1 MTPKKRLFLSFAIA
15 SRDKLDHFYARGLS
29 NLHIATQAARY
40 VAEFN
45 AQDMSN
51 MMWAYA
57 TVDKPHALLFEA
69 IAALEHLGE
78 FNPQNLANIVWAYAT
93 AGMAPVR
100 GWPIVLL
107 ELVSCMDSTHNFLL
121 IQCVHLQR
129 LALSNTLW
137 AYAKTGFNHPELFD
151 KWPITLLNL
160 TKWIGSTLKTTA
172 RFPHP
177 ELFKKAAILLWSYAK
192 MGDINKQLFLSF
204 VSTAAELIDSC
215 NNQHLADISG
225 RMQ

>member
-1 MTPKKRLFLSFAIA
+1 MADRVARIGVLYGFNSQFLANTVCAFAKAGI
-15 SRDKLDHFYARGLS
+15 SHS
-29 NLHIATQAARY
+29 NLFEKVANRIIGQDNLDRFDTQ
-40 VAEFN
+40 
-45 AQDMSN
+45 
-51 MMWAYA
+51 
-57 TVDKPHALLFEA
+57 
-69 IAALEHLGE
+69 
-78 FNPQNLANIVWAYAT
+78 
-93 AGMAPVR
+93 
-100 GWPIVLL
+100 
-107 ELVSCMDSTHNFLL
+107 
-121 IQCVHLQR
+121 
-129 LALSNTLW
+129 ALSNTLW
-137 AYAKTGFNHPELFD
+137 AYAKAGFNHPELFD

>member
-1 MTPKKRLFLSFAIA
+1 MVKITWI
-15 SRDKLDHFYARGLS
+15 D
-29 NLHIATQAARY
+29 
-40 VAEFN
+40 
-45 AQDMSN
+45 
-51 MMWAYA
+51 
-57 TVDKPHALLFEA
+57 
-69 IAALEHLGE
+69 
-78 FNPQNLANIVWAYAT
+78 
-93 AGMAPVR
+93 
-100 GWPIVLL
+100 
-107 ELVSCMDSTHNFLL
+107 L
-121 IQCVHLQR
+121 IR
-129 LALSNTLW
+129 
-137 AYAKTGFNHPELFD
+137 AYAKAGFNHPELFD